1 MNLVV
6 DDLIEGERPRG
17 ASTIPMQTVK
27 NLYLWSSRSYIRK
40 GLEVPLALMVDAIW
54 SKRRLLEIYLNIAE
68 WGPGIFGI
76 EAAARHHFK
85 RSAKSLSRRQAALLA
100 VTLPNP
106 HLRNPRKPRRGMR
119 RLARLVERRAK
130 QSGAYIKCVR

>member
-1 MNLVV
+1 MHGDELQLQDFHHEGSHAEEEVQLGLHQDMLTWMRQTLMHV
-6 DDLIEGERPRG
+6 KHHTTLIR
-17 ASTIPMQTVK
+17 Q
-27 NLYLWSSRSYIRK
+27 
-40 GLEVPLALMVDAIW
+40 
-54 SKRRLLEIYLNIAE
+54 NIETCMA
-68 WGPGIFGI
+68 GQVNG
-76 EAAARHHFK
+76 HHFK

-106 HLRNPRKPRRGMR
+106 HLRNPRKPRHGMR